1 MTYIAS
7 PADQYS
13 FTSPYTEE
21 KKATST
27 GHHSNHYWSLLVTS
41 TTSPADQYCS
51 DHRPVL
57 VDFTTYIIVGAPLL
71 AIHSQAT
78 GRYTL
83 IKEWRFGKA
92 LTEGNSSLYPVGCRR
107 LS

>member
-27 GHHSNHYWSLLVTS
+27 GRHSNHYWSRLVTS
-41 TTSPADQYCS
+41 NTSPSHIYCPYN
-51 DHRPVL
+51 RPFL
-57 VDFTTYIIVGAPLL
+57 VF
-71 AIHSQAT
+71 
-78 GRYTL
+78 YTP
-83 IKEWRFGKA
+83 K
-92 LTEGNSSLYPVGCRR
+92 
-107 LS
+107 